1 MSVSNFHNTMQEATN
16 MEDSNF
22 FTNGNY
28 SEQSIK
34 EKYIEAY
41 QALYDVFKNKS
52 AEGIDDE
59 LMQELIGAL
68 SDYEELD
75 KAEIARRLR
84 FRIKRAL
91 WI

>member
-1 MSVSNFHNTMQEATN
+1 MQEATN